1 MVAKSPI
8 SAPVCDCAA
17 LRALAPRPAC
27 INTIGLP
34 AARAA
39 AGGEELL
46 RSANLLAVDRDH
58 AGRAVVSQEFEEI
71 GAFEPRL
78 IAGRDDVGQR
88 KPAPIGGTLEVAE
101 QAAALADKGNASLD
115 AALRLARVEHVQPH
129 PIHVVRDAEAIRP
142 HDGKSARP
150 RGGGDGV
157 LCRLIADL
165 GEPGG
170 EYQRRADAAART
182 GLDRRAH
189 SSGRQ
194 REHGEVH
201 ALRQLVG
208 VLEYRPAVDRLAA
221 AANKMDIALEVV
233 ELERLQNDLAGAA
246 RARRDPDDGE
256 RARAQESGDGLAT
269 ARVVRTSHAGPL
281 SGWNIMRCVPSSSGC
296 Q

>member
-71 GAFEPRL
+71 GAFEPGL
-78 IAGRDDVGQR
+78 VAGRDHVSER
-88 KPAPIGGTLEVAE
+88 EAAPIGGTLEVAE
-101 QAAALADKGNASLD
+101 QASALADKGNASLD
-115 AALRLARVEHVQPH
+115 AALRLARVEHVQPY
-129 PIHVVRDAEAIRP
+129 PVHVVGDAEAIRS
-142 HDGKSARP
+142 HDGKSARSG
-150 RGGGDGV
+150 GGGDGV
-157 LCRLIADL
+157 LRRLIADL

-170 EYQRRADAAART
+170 EYESRAGATARA

-189 SSGRQ
+189 AGGRQ

-201 ALRQLVG
+201 ALGQLVRA
-208 VLEYRPAVDRLAA
+208 LEHRPAVDRLAA
-221 AANKMDIALEVV
+221 AADE
-233 ELERLQNDLAGAA
+233 
-246 RARRDPDDGE
+246 
-256 RARAQESGDGLAT
+256 
-269 ARVVRTSHAGPL
+269 
-281 SGWNIMRCVPSSSGC
+281 
-296 Q
+296 